1 MQIETMI
8 KYYHVKKRLT
18 IPNAGENVEYTEF
31 SYVFGGNVKWFKQ
44 FGKKPGDFLQKCTYT
59 YIMSQQFHSQIF
71 TQ

>member
-31 SYVFGGNVKWFKQ
+31 SYVFGGNVK
-44 FGKKPGDFLQKCTYT
+44 
-59 YIMSQQFHSQIF
+59 
-71 TQ
+71 